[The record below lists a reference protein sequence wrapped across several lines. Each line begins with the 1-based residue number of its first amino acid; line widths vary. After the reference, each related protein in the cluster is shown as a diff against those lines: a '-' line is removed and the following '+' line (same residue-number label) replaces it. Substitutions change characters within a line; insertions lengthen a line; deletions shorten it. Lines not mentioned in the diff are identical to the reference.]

1 MKIESKVFSI
11 EAVLSVTTGRLLTK
25 AKQNSNGIEDMY
37 ELLSFMCGE
46 NVWTHQLGRFA
57 DECRPYI
64 LRQHPQLDIA
74 KSNLDTLDT
83 LLAKSSRNKQAAC
96 QEYISWLRKEFE
108 LLPQYELR
116 PIPKDDH
123 TSIEPQ
129 KELEEMVGK
138 KRVVSINLSDND

>member
-1 MKIESKVFSI
+1 
-11 EAVLSVTTGRLLTK
+11 
-25 AKQNSNGIEDMY
+25 MY